1 MISAVLPSLVRCPD
15 CDASFVADA
24 AALVCT
30 GCGRRVATSG
40 TYLDLRPKA
49 DLGAATMYL
58 DESFHVEGRH
68 LTLAPPLLSAAIKND
83 MAREFLD
90 LRPSDR
96 VVDLGCGNGRMMM
109 WNRDTGAHMVGVD
122 VSPFFSIE
130 AERTVDLVLGD
141 LRRLPFASATYTKAY
156 SLDVAEHL
164 THADLEAMLAEAAR
178 VLAPGG
184 TFFVYSHVRKLSR
197 LAALPRAINRVS
209 AWLERV
215 DLVDLRYERH
225 RKSDHLNPLLDLD
238 DLSRTVEAAGFR
250 IARIRYYTPVV
261 GALVE
266 NIGLRM
272 AEHALAK
279 RTRRR
284 LQRQENPDGGA
295 GEAEAI
301 RQARARGKQL
311 ASGGTTAAVLRFLT
325 WMMKLDIVLF
335 GRIRTGPFFL
345 LLEKISP

>member
-1 MISAVLPSLVRCPD
+1 M
-15 CDASFVADA
+15 
-24 AALVCT
+24 
-30 GCGRRVATSG
+30 
-40 TYLDLRPKA
+40 
-49 DLGAATMYL
+49 
-58 DESFHVEGRH
+58 
-68 LTLAPPLLSAAIKND
+68 
-83 MAREFLD
+83 
-90 LRPSDR
+90 
-96 VVDLGCGNGRMMM
+96 
-109 WNRDTGAHMVGVD
+109 
-122 VSPFFSIE
+122 
-130 AERTVDLVLGD
+130 
-141 LRRLPFASATYTKAY
+141 
-156 SLDVAEHL
+156 
-164 THADLEAMLAEAAR
+164 
-178 VLAPGG
+178 
-184 TFFVYSHVRKLSR
+184 
-197 LAALPRAINRVS
+197 
-209 AWLERV
+209 
-215 DLVDLRYERH
+215 
-225 RKSDHLNPLLDLD
+225 
-238 DLSRTVEAAGFR
+238 
-250 IARIRYYTPVV
+250 V